1 MSITAEQALAVS
13 KKYTSDSLEGVG
25 AIAGKPCQIQS
36 VTDITGGKRVTF
48 LWVDNSNVEH
58 TSTMDVMDGEKGADG
73 NDYVL
78 TNQDKQDIANIVLS
92 ELPEAESEVV

>member
-1 MSITAEQALAVS
+1 MAINNETLAAAMGFTKATV
-13 KKYTSDSLEGVG
+13 EGVG
-25 AIAGKPCQIQS
+25 ALAGKPCQIQS
-36 VTDITGGKRVTF
+36 ITDITGGKRVTF
-48 LWVDNSNVEH
+48 LWVDNSDVEH
-58 TSTMDVMDGEKGADG
+58 TSTMDVMNGEKGADG

>member
-1 MSITAEQALAVS
+1 MAITAEQALAVS
-13 KKYTSDSLEGVG
+13 KKFTSDSLEGVG

-48 LWVDNSNVEH
+48 LWVDNSDVEH
-58 TSTMDVMDGEKGADG
+58 TSTMDVMNGD
-73 NDYVL
+73 DYTL
-78 TNQDKQDIANIVLS
+78 TTQDKTDIANIVLS